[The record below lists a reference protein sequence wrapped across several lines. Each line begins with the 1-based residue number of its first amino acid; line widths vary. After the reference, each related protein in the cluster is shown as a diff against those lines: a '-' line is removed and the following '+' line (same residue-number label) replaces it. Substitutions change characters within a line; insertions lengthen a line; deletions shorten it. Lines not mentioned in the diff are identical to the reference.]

1 MIAAEFRDVTKAY
14 HRLTVLDD
22 VNLAVEAGTFT
33 VVFGPPGCGKSILLR
48 LLTGLEKPSSGSI
61 FLRGVD
67 VTNTSPGERN
77 IGYVPQAF
85 ALYPHY
91 RVYDN
96 IAYPLDLM
104 RIPRRE
110 ADPAVRQAAEMLH
123 IDHLL
128 HKTPDQLSGGEKQRV
143 AIARGIVKH
152 TEIYVL
158 DDPLTGLDFKLREQL
173 FDDLKQMQQSLQAT
187 FVYTTS
193 DAVEALMLADHVAVI
208 DNGRVVETGPL
219 EQLCWDPHRV
229 QTMVLLAFPQA
240 NLLAGELFARSGQ
253 AWCRTSLFEFPV
265 QLASTGEVP
274 GEPRS
279 VSVVIRP
286 QHLVLN
292 AAESAGLLTC
302 QAQVVLWEDLGGEVI
317 VHLNAQGTPLVT
329 VARHDGDRLLLEEKT
344 TVGVAPSAI
353 ALFASGEGHRIGH
366 GMEMA
371 HV

>member
-1 MIAAEFRDVTKAY
+1 VIAAEFRDVTKAY
-14 HRLTVLDD
+14 HRLTVLED
-22 VNLAVEAGTFT
+22 VNLAIEAGTFT
-33 VVFGPPGCGKSILLR
+33 VIFGPPGCGKSILLR
-48 LLTGLEKPSSGSI
+48 LLTGLEKPDSGRI

-67 VTNTSPGERN
+67 VTTTSPGERN

-96 IAYPLDLM
+96 ISYPLDLM
-104 RIPRRE
+104 GVPRRE

-128 HKTPDQLSGGEKQRV
+128 HKTPGQLSGGEKQRV

-193 DAVEALMLADHVAVI
+193 DAIEALMLADHVAVV
-208 DNGRVVETGPL
+208 DGGRVVEAGPL
-219 EQLCWDPHRV
+219 EQLCWDPHHVR
-229 QTMVLLAFPQA
+229 TIELLAFPQA
-240 NLLAGELFARSGQ
+240 NLLAGELLPRSGQ
-253 AWCRTSLFEFPV
+253 AWCRTGLFEFPV
-265 QLASTGEVP
+265 QLEPPATVP
-274 GEPRS
+274 GGPLS
-279 VSVVIRP
+279 VDVVIRP

-292 AAESAGLLTC
+292 TAESAGLLTC
-302 QAQVVLWEDLGGEVI
+302 PAQVLLWEDLGGEVI

-329 VARHDGDRLLLEEKT
+329 VVRHDGDRLLSEEEVM
-344 TVGVAPSAI
+344 VGVSPSAI
-353 ALFASGEGHRIGH
+353 ALFRPGDGRRIGH
-366 GMEMA
+366 GLEMP

>member
-1 MIAAEFRDVTKAY
+1 VIAAEFRDITKAY
-14 HRLTVLDD
+14 HRLTVLES

-33 VVFGPPGCGKSILLR
+33 VIFGPPGCGKSILLR

-61 FLRGVD
+61 FLRGAD
-67 VTNTSPGERN
+67 VTRMSPGERN

-91 RVYDN
+91 CVHDN
-96 IAYPLDLM
+96 IAYPLHLM
-104 RIPRRE
+104 GIPHRE
-110 ADPAVRQAAEMLH
+110 AELAVRQAAEMLH

-128 HKTPDQLSGGEKQRV
+128 RKTPDQLSGGEKQRV

-152 TEIYVL
+152 TEIFVL

-187 FVYTTS
+187 FIYTTS
-193 DAVEALMLADHVAVI
+193 DAVEALMLADHVAVV
-208 DNGRVVETGPL
+208 DNGRVVEAGPL
-219 EQLCWDPHRV
+219 EQLCWDPHCV

-240 NLLAGELFARSGQ
+240 NLLTGELFSRAGQ
-253 AWCRTSLFEFPV
+253 AWCRTNLFEFPV
-265 QLASTGEVP
+265 QLESRAAVP
-274 GEPRS
+274 GEPRG

-292 AAESAGLLTC
+292 AAQAASLLAC

-329 VARHDGDRLLLEEKT
+329 VVRHDGDRLLSEEKVM
-344 TVGVAPSAI
+344 VGVPPSAI
-353 ALFASGEGHRIGH
+353 ALFAPGEGRRIGH
-366 GMEMA
+366 GMEMS